1 MNVPTDLYVEG
12 ESFTTELKITEH
24 LIKSFADISGDIN
37 PLHTD
42 PDYAKEKGFLK
53 TVAYGNL
60 LGLLISTLIG
70 VKLKSKEV
78 MLVTQTVNYKK
89 PVYAGDTIILT
100 GTVSNIVSAVSSIEL
115 KLVFSNGQPT
125 VASGKCIFKCL

>member
-1 MNVPTDLYVEG
+1 VPTDLYVEG
-12 ESFTTELKITEH
+12 ESFATELKITEH

-78 MLVTQTVNYKK
+78 MLLTQTVNYKK
-89 PVYAGDTIILT
+89 PIYAGDTIILT
-100 GTVSNIVSAVSSIEL
+100 GTVSNIVSAVNSIEL
-115 KLVFSNGQPT
+115 KLIFSNGHQT
-125 VASGKCIFKCL
+125 VASGKCTFKCL

>member
-1 MNVPTDLYVEG
+1 VPTDLYVEG
-12 ESFTTELKITEH
+12 ESFTTELKITEY

-42 PDYAKEKGFLK
+42 PDYAKEKGFIK

-70 VKLKSKEV
+70 VKLKSNEV
-78 MLVTQTVNYKK
+78 MLVTQTVNYTK

-100 GTVSNIVSAVSSIEL
+100 GTVTNIVSAVSSIEL
-115 KLVFSNGQPT
+115 KLIFSNGRQT

>member
-1 MNVPTDLYVEG
+1 MPTDLYVEG
-12 ESFTTELKITEH
+12 ESFTTELKITEY

-42 PDYAKEKGFLK
+42 PDYAKEKGFIK

-70 VKLKSKEV
+70 VKLKSNEV
-78 MLVTQTVNYKK
+78 MLVTQTVNYTK

-100 GTVSNIVSAVSSIEL
+100 GTVTNIVSAVSSIEL
-115 KLVFSNGQPT
+115 KLIFSNGRQT

>member
-1 MNVPTDLYVEG
+1 MSTDLYVEG
-12 ESFTTELKITEH
+12 ESFTTELKITGH

-70 VKLKSKEV
+70 VKLKTREV
-78 MLVTQTVNYKK
+78 MLISQTVNYKN
-89 PVYAGDTIILT
+89 PIYEDDTIVLT
-100 GTVSNIVSAVSSIEL
+100 GSVTNIVSAVNSVEL
-115 KLVFSNGQPT
+115 KLIFSNGRQT
-125 VASGKCIFKCL
+125 VASGMCIFKCL

>member
-1 MNVPTDLYVEG
+1 MPTDLYVEG
-12 ESFTTELKITEH
+12 ESFTTELKITEY

-78 MLVTQTVNYKK
+78 MLLTQTVNYKK
-89 PVYAGDTIILT
+89 PIYAGDTIILT
-100 GTVSNIVSAVSSIEL
+100 GTVTNIVSAVSSIEL
-115 KLVFSNGQPT
+115 KLIFSNGRQT

>member
-1 MNVPTDLYVEG
+1 
-12 ESFTTELKITEH
+12 
-24 LIKSFADISGDIN
+24 
-37 PLHTD
+37 
-42 PDYAKEKGFLK
+42 
-53 TVAYGNL
+53 
-60 LGLLISTLIG
+60 
-70 VKLKSKEV
+70 

-115 KLVFSNGQPT
+115 KLVFSNGQQT

>member
-1 MNVPTDLYVEG
+1 MPTDLYVEG
-12 ESFTTELKITEH
+12 ESFTTELKITEY

-78 MLVTQTVNYKK
+78 MLLTQTVNYKK
-89 PVYAGDTIILT
+89 PIYAGDTIILT
-100 GTVSNIVSAVSSIEL
+100 GTVSNIVSAVNSIEL
-115 KLVFSNGQPT
+115 KLIFSNEHQT